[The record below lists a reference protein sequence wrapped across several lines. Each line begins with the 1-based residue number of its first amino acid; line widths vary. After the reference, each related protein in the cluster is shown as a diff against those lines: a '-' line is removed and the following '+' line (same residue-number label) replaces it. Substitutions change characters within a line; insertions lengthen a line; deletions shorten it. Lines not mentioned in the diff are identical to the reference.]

1 MNKSSPA
8 RVLSLFLAALLLFL
22 PLRPSWGGL
31 FDSLTID
38 KEREVGEE
46 FFLELQQVVPVIED
60 PFIAS
65 YFNRLGQKLAA
76 QLGPQPFKYRF
87 FVVNDPSMNAFAV
100 PGGYVFVTTGMIR
113 MMEREGELA
122 GVLAHEISHIYARH
136 MFKTMEKAK
145 VTNIASIL
153 GAIAGIALAGVGGAA
168 LSQALMAT
176 SMAGGTSAMLAY
188 SRDFEKEA
196 DALGFKWMVKAGY
209 DPRDM
214 MSIFKKMNRQRWF
227 EGGKVPI
234 YLSTHPDIDGRL
246 VDLGHQ
252 LSQYGQPLPTAGNNP
267 EFQYFAIRVEATS
280 GNSNQMLRRMTQ
292 DSLREPQNPI
302 FHYGKALALAN
313 LERSDEALAEFQQAE
328 KLAPGNYLIQR
339 DLAIYYFQRNRYLD
353 ASKILEELSRQHPQD
368 EAVLYYLGRIYQER
382 RQYDQALALFEK
394 VHKLNPAFIEVY
406 YNLGTVYGEKKQLGP
421 AHYYLAF
428 HSLKTKALPVA
439 LFHFRK
445 ALTNLNASDPRY
457 PEVKRQIAR
466 LEKMRVR
473 VHN

>member
-8 RVLSLFLAALLLFL
+8 RVLALFLAVSILFL
-22 PLRPSWGGL
+22 PLRPSWGGM

-145 VTNIASIL
+145 VANIASIL

-227 EGGKVPI
+227 EGGKIPI

-252 LSQYGQPLPTAGNNP
+252 LSQYGQPLPTGVSNP
-267 EFQYFAIRVEATS
+267 EFQYFAIRVEATAGS
-280 GNSNQMLRRMTQ
+280 SNQMLRRMTQ

-313 LERSDEALAEFQQAE
+313 LERGDEALAEFQQAVQ
-328 KLAPGNYLIQR
+328 LAPGNYLIQR
-339 DLAIYYFQRNRYLD
+339 DLAIYYFQRNRYMD

>member
-1 MNKSSPA
+1 MNKNSPA
-8 RVLSLFLAALLLFL
+8 RVLSLLLAVLMLFL
-22 PLRPSWGGL
+22 PLRPSWGGM

-38 KEREVGEE
+38 KEREIGEE
-46 FFLELQQVVPVIED
+46 FFLELQQVIPVVED

-65 YFNRLGQKLAA
+65 YFNRLGQKLVS
-76 QLGPQPFKYRF
+76 QLEAQPFKYRF

-100 PGGYVFVTTGMIR
+100 PGGYIFVTTGMIR

-122 GVLAHEISHIYARH
+122 GVLAHEISHVYARH

-145 VTNIASIL
+145 VANVASIL
-153 GAIAGIALAGVGGAA
+153 GALASIALAGVGGAA
-168 LSQALMAT
+168 LAQALMAT

-227 EGGKVPI
+227 EGGKIPI

-252 LSQYGQPLPTAGNNP
+252 LSQYGQPRPSAGNNP

-280 GNSNQMLRRMTQ
+280 GNAHQLLRRMTQ
-292 DSLREPQNPI
+292 DSLREPQDPA

-313 LERSDEALAEFQQAE
+313 LERGDEALAEFQQAL
-328 KLAPGNYLIQR
+328 KLTPGNYLIQR
-339 DLAIYYFQRNRYLD
+339 DLAIYYFQRNRYMD
-353 ASKILEELSRQHPQD
+353 ASKILEDLSRQHPQD
-368 EAVLYYLGRIYQER
+368 EAVLYYLGRICQER

-445 ALTNLNASDPRY
+445 ALSNLNSSDPRY

-466 LEKMRVR
+466 LEKMKVRVR
-473 VHN
+473 N